1 MASLVDACSGML
13 RKSSSNRS
21 IRRQSKLEVTVHR
34 RLDAR
39 KVATA
44 VEKVL
49 DRQPKK
55 NRKLLNIVLQQATDA
70 YRLACETYSEE
81 GRARF
86 EKLTIVLHHN
96 ENANINFVP

>member
-1 MASLVDACSGML
+1 ML
-13 RKSSSNRS
+13 GKLQQQLK
-21 IRRQSKLEVTVHR
+21 RQTTE
-34 RLDAR
+34 
-39 KVATA
+39 
-44 VEKVL
+44 
-49 DRQPKK
+49 K